1 LIKLLEHDYSIE
13 YKKGRENR
21 VADALS
27 RKDHSINAISSVAPA
42 WITDV
47 EASYLDDTF
56 YTTIIEQLLV
66 NEHAVPNYSL
76 HSGILRYK
84 GRICIG
90 TTSDLQTKILS
101 SLHSSALGGHSGIR
115 ATYQRI
121 KRIFHWPKMKKSV
134 ETFVSECPVCQRT
147 KAEHCHYP
155 GLLAPLPIPE
165 IAWTFISMNFIEG
178 LPKSGGKDVILVV
191 VDKLT
196 KYAHFMALA
205 HPFTAQYVAQLF
217 IDTIIK
223 LHGPPIAIV
232 TDRDRIF
239 TSKLWQDIFKSLKV
253 SLHYSSTYH
262 P

>member
-1 LIKLLEHDYSIE
+1 MMTQRLSEGIQHKLLIKLLEHDYSIE

-47 EASYLDDTF
+47 EAGYLDDTF

-90 TTSDLQTKILS
+90 TNSDLQTKILS

-134 ETFVSECPVCQRT
+134 ETFVFECPVCQRT

-155 GLLAPLPIPE
+155 GLLLSQYLK
-165 IAWTFISMNFIEG
+165 WHG
-178 LPKSGGKDVILVV
+178 LSFQWI
-191 VDKLT
+191 
-196 KYAHFMALA
+196 
-205 HPFTAQYVAQLF
+205 
-217 IDTIIK
+217 
-223 LHGPPIAIV
+223 
-232 TDRDRIF
+232 
-239 TSKLWQDIFKSLKV
+239 SLKG
-253 SLHYSSTYH
+253 SLNLVEKM
-262 P
+262 